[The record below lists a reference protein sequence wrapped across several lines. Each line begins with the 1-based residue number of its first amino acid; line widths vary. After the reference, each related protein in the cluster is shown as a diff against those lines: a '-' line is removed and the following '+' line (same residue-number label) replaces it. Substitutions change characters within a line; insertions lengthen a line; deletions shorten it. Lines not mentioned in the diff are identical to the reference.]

1 MGLGIALT
9 NLVNI
14 SSIAQLLPTCLF
26 LSSISIAATY
36 KSAAVIDE
44 IYLNNQRA
52 KLAFD
57 QYFETNV
64 IPNVVQVNS
73 FEVFH
78 MPNFLNFNRCSFI
91 RFGER
96 EISHVLTDQ
105 KKNYYAKSV
114 FL

>member
-1 MGLGIALT
+1 
-9 NLVNI
+9 
-14 SSIAQLLPTCLF
+14 LL

-44 IYLNNQRA
+44 VYLNNQRA

-57 QYFETNV
+57 SYFETGV
-64 IPNVVQVNS
+64 LPSVAQVNA

-78 MPNFLNFNRCSFI
+78 MPNFLNFKRCSFI

-96 EISHVLTDQ
+96 EISRVLTDE

-114 FL
+114 FLQL